1 MPSLRFEKIDKE
13 KRDRIIYVA
22 LKEFANNEYEKVSIN
37 KIIKKADISRGSFY
51 TYFIDKEDL
60 FLYIVKDYVEL
71 MYTFVKERFYF
82 NKKDIF
88 ETIIDIVNMGIEVKN
103 NSIEE
108 KIIFSIS
115 TMEGILKKVGEME
128 IEHKIEE
135 NFDKSFILTNIL
147 YEESKVEYKK
157 NFQDFYYMLDI
168 LFRQALRL
176 IHECLVY
183 KNWNT
188 EKNEVENFIDLKK
201 KIFKRQIEIIKKGY
215 LSI

>member
-1 MPSLRFEKIDKE
+1 MPSLRNEKIDKE
-13 KRDRIIYVA
+13 TTHRIIYVA
-22 LKEFANNEYEKVSIN
+22 LEEFANNEYEKVSIN

-88 ETIIDIVNMGIEVKN
+88 ETVIDIVNMGIEVKN

-115 TMEGILKKVGEME
+115 TMEGILKKIGEME

-183 KNWNT
+183 KNRNI

-201 KIFKRQIEIIKKGY
+201 KVFKRQIEIIKKGY

>member
-1 MPSLRFEKIDKE
+1 MPSPRFEKIDKE

-22 LKEFANNEYEKVSIN
+22 LEEFANNEYEKVSIN

-115 TMEGILKKVGEME
+115 TMEGILKKIGEME

-183 KNWNT
+183 KNRNI

-201 KIFKRQIEIIKKGY
+201 KVFKRQIEIIKKGY

>member
-1 MPSLRFEKIDKE
+1 MPSPRFEKIDKE

-22 LKEFANNEYEKVSIN
+22 LEEFANNEYEKVSIN

-108 KIIFSIS
+108 KIIFSVS
-115 TMEGILKKVGEME
+115 TMEGILKKIGEME

-147 YEESKVEYKK
+147 
-157 NFQDFYYMLDI
+157 
-168 LFRQALRL
+168 
-176 IHECLVY
+176 
-183 KNWNT
+183 
-188 EKNEVENFIDLKK
+188 
-201 KIFKRQIEIIKKGY
+201 
-215 LSI
+215 

>member
-1 MPSLRFEKIDKE
+1 MPSPRFEKIDKE

-22 LKEFANNEYEKVSIN
+22 LEEFANNEYEKVSIN

-115 TMEGILKKVGEME
+115 TMEGILKKIGEME

-157 NFQDFYYMLDI
+157 NFQDFCYMLDI

-176 IHECLVY
+176 IPECLVY
-183 KNWNT
+183 ENRNT

-201 KIFKRQIEIIKKGY
+201 KVFKRQIEIIKKGY

>member
-22 LKEFANNEYEKVSIN
+22 LEEFANNEYEKVSIN

-88 ETIIDIVNMGIEVKN
+88 ET
-103 NSIEE
+103 
-108 KIIFSIS
+108 SIS
-115 TMEGILKKVGEME
+115 TMEGILKKIGEME

-183 KNWNT
+183 KNRNT

-201 KIFKRQIEIIKKGY
+201 KVFKRQIEIIKKGY

>member
-22 LKEFANNEYEKVSIN
+22 LEEFANNEYEKVSIN

-115 TMEGILKKVGEME
+115 TMEGILKKIGEME

-183 KNWNT
+183 KNRNI

-201 KIFKRQIEIIKKGY
+201 KVFKRQIEIIKKGY

>member
-1 MPSLRFEKIDKE
+1 MPSPRFEKIDKE

-22 LKEFANNEYEKVSIN
+22 LEEFANNEYEKVSIN

-115 TMEGILKKVGEME
+115 TMEGILKKIGEME
-128 IEHKIEE
+128 IEHK
-135 NFDKSFILTNIL
+135 NRRKF
-147 YEESKVEYKK
+147 
-157 NFQDFYYMLDI
+157 
-168 LFRQALRL
+168 
-176 IHECLVY
+176 
-183 KNWNT
+183 
-188 EKNEVENFIDLKK
+188 
-201 KIFKRQIEIIKKGY
+201 
-215 LSI
+215 